1 MTAQIEA
8 PVAEGSYAEG
18 RRNRSVEFVNA
29 PRIHTALTAAGEKRL
44 LMWMAERTPALIQP
58 DHLTALGF
66 VSQLLAGVAYA
77 AASQDRRALWL
88 VNLFLLL
95 NWLGDSLDGTL
106 ARVRNRQ
113 RPRYGFYVDH
123 IADTFGALAL
133 MTGLA
138 CSGYVH
144 WPVAA
149 GMLLGYY
156 VLSIESYLATYTIG
170 RFHLSHG
177 WFGPTELRILLAIGN
192 AVLFVHPYVLVVG
205 RQFLLFDVG
214 GALAIAGMAVMAL
227 TAAIRHTASLYRA
240 ERL

>member
-1 MTAQIEA
+1 MTAQIEV
-8 PVAEGSYAEG
+8 PVAKVPYIETRQS
-18 RRNRSVEFVNA
+18 EFVNA
-29 PRIHTALTAAGEKRL
+29 PRIHTALTAAAEKRL
-44 LMWMAERTPALIQP
+44 LTWLAERTPATIQP
-58 DHLTALGF
+58 DHLTALGLF
-66 VSQLLAGVAYA
+66 SQLLAGIAYA

-144 WPVAA
+144 WPIAA

-192 AVLFVHPYVLVVG
+192 TVLFVHPYAGVMG
-205 RQFLLFDVG
+205 RQFLLFDLG
-214 GALAIAGMAVMAL
+214 GALAITGMAVMAV
-227 TAAIRHTASLYRA
+227 AAAVRHTAILYRA
-240 ERL
+240 ETHR